1 MSSEETERRI
11 EFIIEQQARFSTDIE
26 QLKEV
31 QAKQTEN
38 VDKLTADVQLLAQT
52 VEANRVDIRE
62 AINNLI
68 IANEVTRDLA
78 EKAASL
84 AINNSQRITNLEGK
98 G

>member
-1 MSSEETERRI
+1 MSSEEIERRI
-11 EFIIEQQARFSTDIE
+11 EFIIEQQAKFSTDIE

-38 VDKLTADVQLLAQT
+38 IDKLTENISAMQ
-52 VEANRVDIRE
+52 VEMRE

-78 EKAASL
+78 QKAASL
-84 AINNSQRITNLEGK
+84 AINNSQRITNLETNG
-98 G
+98 

>member
-1 MSSEETERRI
+1 MGSEEMERRI

-26 QLKEV
+26 QLKEA

-38 VDKLTADVQLLAQT
+38 IDKLTENVSAMQ
-52 VEANRVDIRE
+52 VEIRE

-68 IANEVTRDLA
+68 VANEVTRDLA
-78 EKAASL
+78 EKATIL